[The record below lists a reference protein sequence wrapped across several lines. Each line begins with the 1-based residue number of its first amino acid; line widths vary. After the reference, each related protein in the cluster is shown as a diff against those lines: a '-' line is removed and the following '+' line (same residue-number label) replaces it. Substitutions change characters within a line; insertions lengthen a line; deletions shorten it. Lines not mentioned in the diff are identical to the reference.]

1 MPPKRDKKQYQRLDP
16 IQHCLRR
23 ADMYVGSL
31 RPKRTLEYV
40 ASTTEDGF
48 SIVQEEISFAPALL
62 RIFIEALSNAVDN
75 VERSREAGIPCTRI
89 KVTLDRETGE
99 TSIWNDGYV
108 VPIDIHPE
116 ENCYIHSMIF
126 GQLLT
131 GSNYD
136 DEEERIIAGRN
147 GIGIKATSIFSN
159 EFHVEGVDPSVG
171 KIFKQ
176 KWTQNMQ
183 KTSEPSVKASSRKTG
198 YTKVTWIPD
207 FKRFGITR
215 YSLDIIK
222 LYTRHVIDAAML
234 SGVSVSLNGSDV
246 PVKNLN
252 HYAALYPSLTEERLL
267 IQSESAK
274 VLVMPNNGQTPGGE
288 CISFVNGMYTKLG
301 GQHVDAW
308 SEALF
313 RPIVTKFNSRG
324 GAKGAKSNQKININ
338 DVKQFFRLF
347 VLVTV
352 VRPEF
357 NGQNKEQL
365 ESPSIEAQVKRTQI
379 NTICK
384 WSVMERIEDII
395 RAKEMVIL
403 KKIEKKKKVI
413 VPGLD
418 AANNAGGKHATQC
431 SLFVCEGLSAK
442 TYIVA
447 GIGGELYGKSGR
459 DWFGI
464 LPVTGKLLNVR
475 NATPTVIA
483 ANKVIVGLIQALGL
497 TQGLDYRQ
505 DKNFKTLNYGKL
517 ILTCDADC
525 FANDTPLL
533 VKHKNNTIDITSIE
547 NLSQKWVDN
556 IAILE
561 DIEVWSRG
569 GWTKVLGLT
578 RKETTKKML
587 EISAYCGIIHCTEDH
602 KMLLEDGSET
612 TARNLKPGD
621 RLLRTR
627 RIQKTTIEPP
637 YTHKECKQ
645 LAKTMQVYKSGELSN
660 KPALLQAVRDENNF
674 CDSMED
680 VEEQSDLDLEEAWL
694 HGFFFAEGT
703 CDIYKFSKDR
713 TKATQ
718 RNTERSRERWRKW
731 ISKYEERIVAM
742 ELLAERGELTLKDK
756 RLLSVTRKRLISAR
770 KMTTRVSNVKSS
782 NLVRTNYSWSISNC
796 DKQLLEKSKA
806 ILERIYPDHSYTLCQ
821 VTVADNHSPQYRLIL
836 NGGKKVQ
843 NHIEMW
849 RSLFYDPIIR
859 KNKKIPSSI
868 LNASREIQQS
878 FFDGY
883 YDGDGFRYSKREQNS
898 LGFDILGQ
906 IGAQGLCFITERL
919 GYTSSIHKKP
929 YKNDVYTV
937 SITNRY
943 KRHYPGL
950 IKSVSEIDYDH
961 PYVYDIETENH
972 MLNAGI
978 GGLVVHN
985 CDGLHI
991 EALVMNVIHA
1001 LFPTLLER
1009 SEPFIISMKTPIA
1022 RVFRPRK
1029 KDLLFYDEHRFNQ
1042 YLTETKGKVSAKYYK
1057 GLGTTRAEDVPDTFG
1072 KKLVEYS
1079 NDPSLSDT
1087 MNKVFHKSHT
1097 DPRKEWIGAYNPS
1110 KVDWSLDDQD
1120 MISSM
1125 HISEFLDKELIKF
1138 SHTDCGRSIASM
1150 VDGLKES
1157 QRKILYAVCKRKL
1170 HYSGKSLKVAQ
1181 LSGYT
1186 AEHSN
1191 YHHGEQ
1197 NLQDTIIGMASDF
1210 VGSNNIPLLYPDGG
1224 FGSRLAG
1231 GADAASARYIYTKK
1245 AALTDL
1251 IFRSEDEPLLE
1262 QVNDDGDLVQ
1272 PVFYMPI
1279 IPMILVNGSL
1289 GIGTGWSSTIPNFN
1303 PIEII
1308 EATRTWIEHGGET
1321 TLEDPDSGET
1331 IELFSE
1337 LQPWYRGFTGNIE
1350 RESATRYI
1358 THGVLNRT
1366 KTNSVEITELP
1377 IGLWTNKFKEM
1388 CETLVV
1394 DKKLKSL
1401 KNYSTTDKVNIQ
1413 LTETKDGLKC
1423 NATNL
1428 KLSNSLSLNNMVLF
1442 TEQEQIKKYKSALE
1456 ILCDFCVLR
1465 LEFYVKRK
1473 TYQLKML
1480 EAELRHL
1487 ENKLRFTQGVI
1498 DRSINIMDED
1508 EDSLIL
1514 LLDQQKFDRDPS
1526 DQTFNYLLRLPIRS
1540 LTTNK
1545 MKELKNV
1552 IDKLI
1557 AQIKKLR
1564 KTTPQNIWLAELDQL
1579 ESAYT
1584 KWIN

>member
-147 GIGIKATSIFSN
+147 GIGIKAVSIFSN
-159 EFHVEGVDPSVG
+159 EFQVEGVDPSVG

-525 FANDTPLL
+525 IKHND
-533 VKHKNNTIDITSIE
+533 NTIDITSVE
-547 NLSQKWVDN
+547 NLSKKWVDN
-556 IAILE
+556 IAVLD
-561 DIEVWSRG
+561 DIEIWSKG

-602 KMLLEDGSET
+602 KMILEDGSET
-612 TARNLKPGD
+612 TARNLEPGD
-621 RLLRTR
+621 RLLRT
-627 RIQKTTIEPP
+627 TSPTI
-637 YTHKECKQ
+637 HKGYNES
-645 LAKTMQVYKSGELSN
+645 TDMS
-660 KPALLQAVRDENNF
+660 
-674 CDSMED
+674 
-680 VEEQSDLDLEEAWL
+680 LDEAWIYGL
-694 HGFFFAEGT
+694 FFAKGT
-703 CDIYKFSKDR
+703 CES
-713 TKATQ
+713 
-718 RNTERSRERWRKW
+718 
-731 ISKYEERIVAM
+731 
-742 ELLAERGELTLKDK
+742 
-756 RLLSVTRKRLISAR
+756 
-770 KMTTRVSNVKSS
+770 TTSQ
-782 NLVRTNYSWSISNC
+782 WSISIGNRE
-796 DKQLLEKSKA
+796 LLEKTQSFLKR
-806 ILERIYPDHSYTLCQ
+806 LYPNYTYSSCLAPDTLTYQ
-821 VTVADNHSPQYRLIL
+821 LVL
-836 NGGKKVQ
+836 NDGEKVK

-849 RSLFYDPIIR
+849 RFCFYDSILGQ
-859 KNKKIPSSI
+859 NKKIPSSI
-868 LNASREIQQS
+868 LNAAREIHQS
-878 FFDGY
+878 FFEGYCDGY
-883 YDGDGFRYSKREQNS
+883 RYLQQEQNVPV
-898 LGFDILGQ
+898 FDISGQ
-906 IGAQGLCFITERL
+906 IGAHGLYFIAERL
-919 GYTSSIHKKP
+919 GYSPTIHKKP
-929 YKNDVYTV
+929 DKNDVYTMT
-937 SITNRY
+937 IT
-943 KRHYPGL
+943 KGCCPG
-950 IKSVSEIDYDH
+950 IVKSVSEVDYDH

-1022 RVFRPRK
+1022 R
-1029 KDLLFYDEHRFNQ
+1029 
-1042 YLTETKGKVSAKYYK
+1042 
-1057 GLGTTRAEDVPDTFG
+1057 
-1072 KKLVEYS
+1072 
-1079 NDPSLSDT
+1079 
-1087 MNKVFHKSHT
+1087 
-1097 DPRKEWIGAYNPS
+1097 
-1110 KVDWSLDDQD
+1110 
-1120 MISSM
+1120 
-1125 HISEFLDKELIKF
+1125 
-1138 SHTDCGRSIASM
+1138 
-1150 VDGLKES
+1150 
-1157 QRKILYAVCKRKL
+1157 
-1170 HYSGKSLKVAQ
+1170 
-1181 LSGYT
+1181 
-1186 AEHSN
+1186 
-1191 YHHGEQ
+1191 
-1197 NLQDTIIGMASDF
+1197 
-1210 VGSNNIPLLYPDGG
+1210 
-1224 FGSRLAG
+1224 
-1231 GADAASARYIYTKK
+1231 
-1245 AALTDL
+1245 
-1251 IFRSEDEPLLE
+1251 
-1262 QVNDDGDLVQ
+1262 
-1272 PVFYMPI
+1272 
-1279 IPMILVNGSL
+1279 
-1289 GIGTGWSSTIPNFN
+1289 
-1303 PIEII
+1303 
-1308 EATRTWIEHGGET
+1308 
-1321 TLEDPDSGET
+1321 
-1331 IELFSE
+1331 
-1337 LQPWYRGFTGNIE
+1337 
-1350 RESATRYI
+1350 
-1358 THGVLNRT
+1358 
-1366 KTNSVEITELP
+1366 
-1377 IGLWTNKFKEM
+1377 
-1388 CETLVV
+1388 
-1394 DKKLKSL
+1394 
-1401 KNYSTTDKVNIQ
+1401 
-1413 LTETKDGLKC
+1413 
-1423 NATNL
+1423 
-1428 KLSNSLSLNNMVLF
+1428 
-1442 TEQEQIKKYKSALE
+1442 
-1456 ILCDFCVLR
+1456 
-1465 LEFYVKRK
+1465 
-1473 TYQLKML
+1473 
-1480 EAELRHL
+1480 
-1487 ENKLRFTQGVI
+1487 
-1498 DRSINIMDED
+1498 
-1508 EDSLIL
+1508 
-1514 LLDQQKFDRDPS
+1514 
-1526 DQTFNYLLRLPIRS
+1526 
-1540 LTTNK
+1540 
-1545 MKELKNV
+1545 
-1552 IDKLI
+1552 
-1557 AQIKKLR
+1557 
-1564 KTTPQNIWLAELDQL
+1564 
-1579 ESAYT
+1579 
-1584 KWIN
+1584 

>member
-147 GIGIKATSIFSN
+147 GIGIKAVSIFSN
-159 EFHVEGVDPSVG
+159 EFQVEGVDPSVG

-525 FANDTPLL
+525 
-533 VKHKNNTIDITSIE
+533 
-547 NLSQKWVDN
+547 
-556 IAILE
+556 
-561 DIEVWSRG
+561 
-569 GWTKVLGLT
+569 
-578 RKETTKKML
+578 
-587 EISAYCGIIHCTEDH
+587 
-602 KMLLEDGSET
+602 
-612 TARNLKPGD
+612 
-621 RLLRTR
+621 
-627 RIQKTTIEPP
+627 
-637 YTHKECKQ
+637 
-645 LAKTMQVYKSGELSN
+645 
-660 KPALLQAVRDENNF
+660 
-674 CDSMED
+674 
-680 VEEQSDLDLEEAWL
+680 
-694 HGFFFAEGT
+694 
-703 CDIYKFSKDR
+703 
-713 TKATQ
+713 
-718 RNTERSRERWRKW
+718 
-731 ISKYEERIVAM
+731 
-742 ELLAERGELTLKDK
+742 
-756 RLLSVTRKRLISAR
+756 
-770 KMTTRVSNVKSS
+770 
-782 NLVRTNYSWSISNC
+782 
-796 DKQLLEKSKA
+796 
-806 ILERIYPDHSYTLCQ
+806 
-821 VTVADNHSPQYRLIL
+821 
-836 NGGKKVQ
+836 
-843 NHIEMW
+843 
-849 RSLFYDPIIR
+849 
-859 KNKKIPSSI
+859 
-868 LNASREIQQS
+868 
-878 FFDGY
+878 
-883 YDGDGFRYSKREQNS
+883 
-898 LGFDILGQ
+898 
-906 IGAQGLCFITERL
+906 
-919 GYTSSIHKKP
+919 
-929 YKNDVYTV
+929 
-937 SITNRY
+937 
-943 KRHYPGL
+943 
-950 IKSVSEIDYDH
+950 
-961 PYVYDIETENH
+961 
-972 MLNAGI
+972 
-978 GGLVVHN
+978 
-985 CDGLHI
+985 DGLHI

-1042 YLTETKGKVSAKYYK
+1042 YLTESKGKVSAKYYK